1 MKHDP
6 DPQVAPETPDVPT
19 EQRRIRWSAP
29 SAASNAHRP
38 ALTLISRGRARQK
51 PVGLSWVGLIR

>member
-1 MKHDP
+1 MNRNSEPK
-6 DPQVAPETPDVPT
+6 VAPKPADVPSNA
-19 EQRRIRWSAP
+19 RRIRWSRP

-38 ALTLISRGRARQK
+38 SLTLISHAKSRQK